1 MNLRLEVF
9 DDDEWADRVVERWS
23 RVMGAAPAARIC
35 LPTGATP
42 APMYAEAARSID
54 FSAATVFL
62 LDEFDLPVG
71 NPARCDAMLH
81 RDFLAHLGALPA
93 ATHALDPTAPDADA
107 ECRRFESIVDAGGLA
122 LTLLGLGGNGH
133 LGLNEPGTRVDAP
146 TRVVRL
152 ARSTTRAAA
161 RYDSNAEPEAGMTLG
176 MRPILASDEIWL
188 LVTGAHKA
196 AILGRTLNGPIG
208 SDVPATY
215 LRNHPNAVVL
225 ADRSAA
231 DQLI

>member
-1 MNLRLEVF
+1 
-9 DDDEWADRVVERWS
+9 
-23 RVMGAAPAARIC
+23 
-35 LPTGATP
+35 
-42 APMYAEAARSID
+42 MYPEAARSID

-71 NPARCDAMLH
+71 HPARCDAMLR
-81 RDFLAHLGALPA
+81 RDFLAHLGAPPA
-93 ATHALDPTAPDADA
+93 ATHSLDPTAPDSEA
-107 ECRRFESIVDAGGLA
+107 ECRRFESIVDAGGLT

-133 LGLNEPGTRVDAP
+133 LGLNEPGTEADAP

-152 ARSTTRAAA
+152 APSTTRAAA
-161 RYDSNAEPEAGMTLG
+161 RYDPDAEPEAGMTLG
-176 MRPILASDEIWL
+176 MRPILASEEIWL

-208 SDVPATY
+208 SEVPATY

-225 ADRSAA
+225 ADRAAA